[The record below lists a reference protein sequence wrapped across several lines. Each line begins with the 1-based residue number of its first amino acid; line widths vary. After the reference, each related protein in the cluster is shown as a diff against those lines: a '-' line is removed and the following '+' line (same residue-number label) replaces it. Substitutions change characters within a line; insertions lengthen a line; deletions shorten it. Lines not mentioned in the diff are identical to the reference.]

1 MSSKFS
7 KQSFSYSEM
16 EVGRSSPCSIVS
28 LGGIENTI
36 NSSTAYKVSSQN
48 DNPLIYTRTYFND
61 ELCNKKRVL
70 ENTSESECNFSNS
83 DKQRG
88 RVLFQSSTDIFQ
100 MAIRANAPLQT
111 LKFLINTV
119 QDMCSDRV
127 SLLENFERVN
137 KRNKQNHHQ
146 HQQSFMSSI
155 SPNNCGATKYD
166 DEKASIA
173 SGNDPISILVEHLMS
188 AITLGVSSHAVD
200 ALEYLL
206 SCSTEEAVVRMWS
219 TYGQSKN
226 PLVKL
231 LCTAGATIEDNAN
244 TGRICKAIK
253 LVAFACPSLVGIPS
267 SLYGL
272 TPIHLALMYHGS
284 SLDIVKNLL
293 TANPQAV
300 TTPSI
305 RGDLPIHTAMAYG
318 VPMETLKVVLS
329 ATVLTCPELL
339 LHATDSR
346 GLSPIH
352 LAWIKHLDPDFEYRH
367 TKIRKLELY
376 GSLLDEAVQDVMK
389 QVMSS
394 TSSVVTKEYIQHCI
408 ESVFGTFWKR
418 TEIYLQNLTKASKT
432 NWTFIHA
439 ASAANIPRALMK
451 LLFLLYPEQANVI
464 DSSNQ
469 LPLHIAASSPK
480 YPWWC
485 TTTSSC
491 NKSGTKDL
499 LQAVKD
505 DAHPSLIQMLLQVNP
520 SAAASVDN
528 GMQLTLHRA
537 MERRAIEMSIH
548 GSEVE
553 CIVNAYPEA
562 LHAKDP
568 KSSLYPFMQAAASGS
583 DASVEIIYFL
593 LRQCPYV
600 VSSG

>member
-1 MSSKFS
+1 MFS
-7 KQSFSYSEM
+7 IESFSYPIIDF
-16 EVGRSSPCSIVS
+16 GRSSPCSISS
-28 LGGIENTI
+28 LGDIENT
-36 NSSTAYKVSSQN
+36 NSSSAAYKVSSQN
-48 DNPLIYTRTYFND
+48 DYPFVYTQTITND
-61 ELCNKKRVL
+61 ESCSKKRVL
-70 ENTSESECNFSNS
+70 HDTAEYNYSKS

-88 RVLFQSSTDIFQ
+88 RVLFQPSTDIFQ
-100 MAIRANAPLQT
+100 MAIGANAPLQT
-111 LKFLINTV
+111 LKFLIDTAHEMSSTRISFLTNY
-119 QDMCSDRV
+119 
-127 SLLENFERVN
+127 ERFS
-137 KRNKQNHHQ
+137 KRNKQNHHR
-146 HQQSFMSSI
+146 HQQGLLSSI
-155 SPNNCGATKYD
+155 SPSSSEDTKYVGV
-166 DEKASIA
+166 S
-173 SGNDPISILVEHLMS
+173 SNDPVRFLVEHLIS
-188 AITLGVSSHAVD
+188 AITLGVSSHAVE

-206 SCSTEEAVVRMWS
+206 SRVTEEAVVSLWN
-219 TYGQSKN
+219 TDGQSKN

-231 LCTAGATIEDNAN
+231 LCTTSATMEDNAS
-244 TGRICKAIK
+244 TERLRKAAQ

-272 TPIHLALMYHGS
+272 TPIHLALMVHGS
-284 SLDIVKNLL
+284 SSDMVKSLL
-293 TANPQAV
+293 TANLQAV
-300 TTPSI
+300 TTPSL

-318 VPMETLKVVLS
+318 VPIDTLEVVLS
-329 ATVLTCPELL
+329 ATVSASPELL

-346 GLSPIH
+346 GLSAIQ
-352 LAWIKHLDPDFEYRH
+352 LGWIKHLDPDFEYRI

-376 GSLLDEAVQDVMK
+376 GSLLDEAVQDVMN

-394 TSSVVTKEYIQHCI
+394 TSSPVTKVFIQRCI
-408 ESVFGTFWKR
+408 EAVFGTFWKR
-418 TEIYLQNLTKASKT
+418 TELYLQYVTKASKT

-451 LLFLLYPEQANVI
+451 LLLLLYPEQACVM

-485 TTTSSC
+485 ASICSQGVTVA
-491 NKSGTKDL
+491 KDTE
-499 LQAVKD
+499 
-505 DAHPSLIQMLLQVNP
+505 HPSLIEMLLQVNP
-520 SAAASVDN
+520 SAAAYVDN

-537 MERRAIEMSIH
+537 MEQRVIEMSIH

-553 CIVNAYPEA
+553 SIVNAYPEA

-568 KSSLYPFMQAAASGS
+568 KSSLYPFMQAAASGR